1 MSTHEYLSNDYFLL
15 TLTFGVYFLAKLV
28 RKLLRLPLF
37 NPILVS
43 IAFLII
49 FLRVADVDYEEYRVS
64 GAKIDF
70 WLKPAVVALG
80 VPLYKQL
87 SSIRQEILP
96 ILLSQLAGCVVGV
109 VSVVGIARLMGASTD
124 VVLSLAAKSVT
135 TPIAMEVTESVGGI
149 PALTATIVV
158 FVGIFGAITGFRI
171 LRRSHRHA
179 ILAGYLAGYGF
190 SCCGHFCSDGA
201 KHGTWRLC
209 FAWPHPQRHL
219 HSHPGTVCAAL
230 DGGDVGQFTLVKV
243 KSESCGSEK

>member
-28 RKLLRLPLF
+28 RKLLRLPVF

-109 VSVVGIARLMGASTD
+109 VSVVGISRLMGASTD

-171 LRRSHRHA
+171 LRYGHIGMPSSQGISLGTASHAVGTSAAMERSMEHGAYASLGLTLNGIFTA
-179 ILAGYLAGYGF
+179 ILAPYV
-190 SCCGHFCSDGA
+190 
-201 KHGTWRLC
+201 
-209 FAWPHPQRHL
+209 L
-219 HSHPGTVCAAL
+219 HWMGVM
-230 DGGDVGQFTLVKV
+230 
-243 KSESCGSEK
+243 

>member
-124 VVLSLAAKSVT
+124 VMLSLAAKSVT

-171 LRRSHRHA
+171 LRYGHIGMPSSQGISLGTASHAVGTSAAMERSMEHGAYASLGLTLNGIFTA
-179 ILAGYLAGYGF
+179 ILAPYVL
-190 SCCGHFCSDGA
+190 HWMGA
-201 KHGTWRLC
+201 M
-209 FAWPHPQRHL
+209 
-219 HSHPGTVCAAL
+219 
-230 DGGDVGQFTLVKV
+230 
-243 KSESCGSEK
+243 

>member
-28 RKLLRLPLF
+28 RKLLRLPVF

-87 SSIRQEILP
+87 NSIRHEILP

-109 VSVVGIARLMGASTD
+109 VSVVGIARLMGASTE

-171 LRRSHRHA
+171 LRYGHIGMPSSQGISLGTASHAVGTSAAMERSMEHGAYASLGLTLNGIFTA
-179 ILAGYLAGYGF
+179 ILAPYV
-190 SCCGHFCSDGA
+190 
-201 KHGTWRLC
+201 
-209 FAWPHPQRHL
+209 L
-219 HSHPGTVCAAL
+219 HWMGVM
-230 DGGDVGQFTLVKV
+230 
-243 KSESCGSEK
+243 

>member
-1 MSTHEYLSNDYFLL
+1 MNTHEYLSNDYFLL

-28 RKLLRLPLF
+28 RKVLRLPLF

-49 FLRVADVDYEEYRVS
+49 FLRVAHIDYEEYRVS

-87 SSIRQEILP
+87 NSIKREILP
-96 ILLSQLAGCVVGV
+96 ILLSQLAGCVVGI
-109 VSVVGIARLMGASTD
+109 VSVVGIAHAMGASTE

-135 TPIAMEVTESVGGI
+135 TPIAMEVTEAVGGI

-171 LRRSHRHA
+171 LKYGHIGMPSSQGISMGTASHAVGTSAAMERSMEHGAYASLGLTLNGIFTA
-179 ILAGYLAGYGF
+179 ILAPYV
-190 SCCGHFCSDGA
+190 
-201 KHGTWRLC
+201 
-209 FAWPHPQRHL
+209 L
-219 HSHPGTVCAAL
+219 HWMGMM
-230 DGGDVGQFTLVKV
+230 
-243 KSESCGSEK
+243 

>member
-28 RKLLRLPLF
+28 RKLLRLPVF

-49 FLRVADVDYEEYRVS
+49 FLHVADVDYEEYRVS

-171 LRRSHRHA
+171 LRYGHIGMPSSQGISLGTASHAVGTSAAMERSMEHGAYASLGLTLNGIFTA
-179 ILAGYLAGYGF
+179 ILAPYV
-190 SCCGHFCSDGA
+190 
-201 KHGTWRLC
+201 
-209 FAWPHPQRHL
+209 L
-219 HSHPGTVCAAL
+219 HWMGVM
-230 DGGDVGQFTLVKV
+230 
-243 KSESCGSEK
+243 

>member
-28 RKLLRLPLF
+28 RKLLRLPVF

-87 SSIRQEILP
+87 NSIRQEILP

-109 VSVVGIARLMGASTD
+109 VSVVGIARLMGASTQ

-171 LRRSHRHA
+171 LRYGHIGMPSSQGISLGTASHAVGTSAAMERSMEHGAYASLGLTLNGIFTA
-179 ILAGYLAGYGF
+179 ILAPYV
-190 SCCGHFCSDGA
+190 
-201 KHGTWRLC
+201 
-209 FAWPHPQRHL
+209 L
-219 HSHPGTVCAAL
+219 HWMGVM
-230 DGGDVGQFTLVKV
+230 
-243 KSESCGSEK
+243 

>member
-28 RKLLRLPLF
+28 RKLLRLPVF

-171 LRRSHRHA
+171 LRYGYIGMPSSQGISLGTASHAVGTSAAMERSMEHGAYASLGLTLNGIFTA
-179 ILAGYLAGYGF
+179 ILAPYV
-190 SCCGHFCSDGA
+190 
-201 KHGTWRLC
+201 
-209 FAWPHPQRHL
+209 L
-219 HSHPGTVCAAL
+219 HWMGVM
-230 DGGDVGQFTLVKV
+230 
-243 KSESCGSEK
+243 

>member
-171 LRRSHRHA
+171 LRYGHIGTPPSQGISLGTASHAVGTSAAMERSMEHGAYASLGLTLNGIFTA
-179 ILAGYLAGYGF
+179 ILAPYV
-190 SCCGHFCSDGA
+190 
-201 KHGTWRLC
+201 
-209 FAWPHPQRHL
+209 L
-219 HSHPGTVCAAL
+219 HWMGVM
-230 DGGDVGQFTLVKV
+230 
-243 KSESCGSEK
+243 

>member
-28 RKLLRLPLF
+28 RKLLRLPVF

-87 SSIRQEILP
+87 NSIRQEILP

-171 LRRSHRHA
+171 LRYGHIGMPSSQGISLGTASHAVGTSAAMERSMEHGAYASLGLTLNGIFTA
-179 ILAGYLAGYGF
+179 ILAPYV
-190 SCCGHFCSDGA
+190 
-201 KHGTWRLC
+201 
-209 FAWPHPQRHL
+209 L
-219 HSHPGTVCAAL
+219 HWMV
-230 DGGDVGQFTLVKV
+230 VM
-243 KSESCGSEK
+243 

>member
-49 FLRVADVDYEEYRVS
+49 FLRVADVDYEVYRVS

-171 LRRSHRHA
+171 LRYGHIGMPSSQGISLGTASHAVGTSAAMERSMEHGAYASLGLTLNGIFTA
-179 ILAGYLAGYGF
+179 ILAPYV
-190 SCCGHFCSDGA
+190 
-201 KHGTWRLC
+201 
-209 FAWPHPQRHL
+209 L
-219 HSHPGTVCAAL
+219 HWMGVM
-230 DGGDVGQFTLVKV
+230 
-243 KSESCGSEK
+243 

>member
-96 ILLSQLAGCVVGV
+96 ILLSQVAGCVVGV

-171 LRRSHRHA
+171 LRYGHIGMPSSQGISLGTASHAVGTSAAMERSMEHGAYASLGLTLNGIFTA
-179 ILAGYLAGYGF
+179 ILAPYV
-190 SCCGHFCSDGA
+190 
-201 KHGTWRLC
+201 
-209 FAWPHPQRHL
+209 L
-219 HSHPGTVCAAL
+219 HWMGVM
-230 DGGDVGQFTLVKV
+230 
-243 KSESCGSEK
+243 

>member
-28 RKLLRLPLF
+28 RKLLRLPVF

-43 IAFLII
+43 ISFLII

-171 LRRSHRHA
+171 LRYGHIGMPSSQGISLGTASHAVGTSAAMERSMEHGAYASLGLTLNGIFTA
-179 ILAGYLAGYGF
+179 ILAPYV
-190 SCCGHFCSDGA
+190 
-201 KHGTWRLC
+201 
-209 FAWPHPQRHL
+209 L
-219 HSHPGTVCAAL
+219 HWMGVM
-230 DGGDVGQFTLVKV
+230 
-243 KSESCGSEK
+243 

>member
-87 SSIRQEILP
+87 NSIRQEILP

-171 LRRSHRHA
+171 LRYGHIGMPSSQGISLGTASHAVGTSAAMERSMEHGAYASLGLTLNGIFTA
-179 ILAGYLAGYGF
+179 ILAPYVL
-190 SCCGHFCSDGA
+190 HWMGA
-201 KHGTWRLC
+201 M
-209 FAWPHPQRHL
+209 
-219 HSHPGTVCAAL
+219 
-230 DGGDVGQFTLVKV
+230 
-243 KSESCGSEK
+243 

>member
-171 LRRSHRHA
+171 LRYGHIGMPSSQGISLGTASHAVGTSAAMERSMEHGAYASLGLTLNGIFTA
-179 ILAGYLAGYGF
+179 ILAPYV
-190 SCCGHFCSDGA
+190 
-201 KHGTWRLC
+201 
-209 FAWPHPQRHL
+209 L
-219 HSHPGTVCAAL
+219 HWMAVM
-230 DGGDVGQFTLVKV
+230 
-243 KSESCGSEK
+243 

>member
-28 RKLLRLPLF
+28 RKLLRLPVF

-87 SSIRQEILP
+87 NSIRQEILP

-109 VSVVGIARLMGASTD
+109 VSVVGVARLMGASTD

-171 LRRSHRHA
+171 LRYGHIGMPSSQGISLGTASHAVGTSAAMERSMEHGAYASLGLTLNGIFTA
-179 ILAGYLAGYGF
+179 ILAPYV
-190 SCCGHFCSDGA
+190 
-201 KHGTWRLC
+201 
-209 FAWPHPQRHL
+209 L
-219 HSHPGTVCAAL
+219 HWMGVM
-230 DGGDVGQFTLVKV
+230 
-243 KSESCGSEK
+243 

>member
-158 FVGIFGAITGFRI
+158 FVGIFGAIMGFRI
-171 LRRSHRHA
+171 LRYGRIGMPSSQGISLGTASHAVGTSAAMERSMEHGAYASLGLTLNGIFTA
-179 ILAGYLAGYGF
+179 ILAPYV
-190 SCCGHFCSDGA
+190 
-201 KHGTWRLC
+201 
-209 FAWPHPQRHL
+209 L
-219 HSHPGTVCAAL
+219 HWMGVM
-230 DGGDVGQFTLVKV
+230 
-243 KSESCGSEK
+243 

>member
-1 MSTHEYLSNDYFLL
+1 MCTHEYLSNDYFLL

-28 RKLLRLPLF
+28 RKLLRLPVF

-109 VSVVGIARLMGASTD
+109 VSVVGIARLMGASTE

-171 LRRSHRHA
+171 LRYGHIGMPSSQGISLGTASHAVGTSAAMERSMEHGAYASLGLTLNGIFTA
-179 ILAGYLAGYGF
+179 ILAPYV
-190 SCCGHFCSDGA
+190 
-201 KHGTWRLC
+201 
-209 FAWPHPQRHL
+209 L
-219 HSHPGTVCAAL
+219 HWMGVM
-230 DGGDVGQFTLVKV
+230 
-243 KSESCGSEK
+243 

>member
-28 RKLLRLPLF
+28 RKLLRLPVF

-49 FLRVADVDYEEYRVS
+49 FLRLADVDYEEYRVS

-109 VSVVGIARLMGASTD
+109 VSVVGIARLMGASTE

-171 LRRSHRHA
+171 LRYGHIGMPSSQGISLGTASHAVGTSAAMERSMEHGAYASLGLTLNGIFTA
-179 ILAGYLAGYGF
+179 ILAPYV
-190 SCCGHFCSDGA
+190 
-201 KHGTWRLC
+201 
-209 FAWPHPQRHL
+209 L
-219 HSHPGTVCAAL
+219 HWMGVM
-230 DGGDVGQFTLVKV
+230 
-243 KSESCGSEK
+243 

>member
-70 WLKPAVVALG
+70 WLKPAVVALA

-109 VSVVGIARLMGASTD
+109 VLGGGRARLKGASTD

-171 LRRSHRHA
+171 LRYGHIGMPSSQGISLGTASHAVGTSAAMERSMEHGAYASLGLTLNGIFTA
-179 ILAGYLAGYGF
+179 ILAPYV
-190 SCCGHFCSDGA
+190 
-201 KHGTWRLC
+201 
-209 FAWPHPQRHL
+209 L
-219 HSHPGTVCAAL
+219 HWMGVM
-230 DGGDVGQFTLVKV
+230 
-243 KSESCGSEK
+243 

>member
-1 MSTHEYLSNDYFLL
+1 MNTHEYLSNDYFLL

-28 RKLLRLPLF
+28 RKVLRLPLF

-49 FLRVADVDYEEYRVS
+49 FLRVAHVDYEEYRVS

-171 LRRSHRHA
+171 LKYGHIGMPSSQGISLGTASHAVGTSAAMERSMEHGAYASLGLTLNGIFTA
-179 ILAGYLAGYGF
+179 ILAPYV
-190 SCCGHFCSDGA
+190 
-201 KHGTWRLC
+201 
-209 FAWPHPQRHL
+209 L
-219 HSHPGTVCAAL
+219 HWMGVM
-230 DGGDVGQFTLVKV
+230 
-243 KSESCGSEK
+243 

>member
-171 LRRSHRHA
+171 LRYGHIGMPSSQGISLGTASHAVGTSAAMERSMEHGAYASLGLTLNGIFTA
-179 ILAGYLAGYGF
+179 ILASYV
-190 SCCGHFCSDGA
+190 
-201 KHGTWRLC
+201 
-209 FAWPHPQRHL
+209 L
-219 HSHPGTVCAAL
+219 HWMGVM
-230 DGGDVGQFTLVKV
+230 
-243 KSESCGSEK
+243 

>member
-171 LRRSHRHA
+171 LRYGHIGMQSSQGISLGTASHAVGTSAAMERSMEHGAYASLGLTLNGIFTA
-179 ILAGYLAGYGF
+179 ILAPYV
-190 SCCGHFCSDGA
+190 
-201 KHGTWRLC
+201 
-209 FAWPHPQRHL
+209 L
-219 HSHPGTVCAAL
+219 HWMGVM
-230 DGGDVGQFTLVKV
+230 
-243 KSESCGSEK
+243 

>member
-1 MSTHEYLSNDYFLL
+1 ML

-171 LRRSHRHA
+171 LRYGHIGMPSSQGISLGTASHAVGTSAAMERSMEHGAYASLGLTLNGIFTA
-179 ILAGYLAGYGF
+179 ILAPYV
-190 SCCGHFCSDGA
+190 
-201 KHGTWRLC
+201 
-209 FAWPHPQRHL
+209 L
-219 HSHPGTVCAAL
+219 HWMGVM
-230 DGGDVGQFTLVKV
+230 
-243 KSESCGSEK
+243 

>member
-15 TLTFGVYFLAKLV
+15 TLTCGVYFLAKLV

-171 LRRSHRHA
+171 LRYGHIGMPSSQGISLGTASHAVGTSAAMERSMEHGAYASLGLTLNGIFTA
-179 ILAGYLAGYGF
+179 ILAPYV
-190 SCCGHFCSDGA
+190 
-201 KHGTWRLC
+201 
-209 FAWPHPQRHL
+209 L
-219 HSHPGTVCAAL
+219 HWMGVM
-230 DGGDVGQFTLVKV
+230 
-243 KSESCGSEK
+243 

>member
-15 TLTFGVYFLAKLV
+15 TLTFGVYFLARLV

-171 LRRSHRHA
+171 LRYGHIGMPSSQGISLGTASHAVGTSAAMERSMEHGAYASLGLTLNGIFTA
-179 ILAGYLAGYGF
+179 ILAPYV
-190 SCCGHFCSDGA
+190 
-201 KHGTWRLC
+201 
-209 FAWPHPQRHL
+209 L
-219 HSHPGTVCAAL
+219 HWMGVM
-230 DGGDVGQFTLVKV
+230 
-243 KSESCGSEK
+243 

>member
-15 TLTFGVYFLAKLV
+15 TLTFGVYFLAKMV

-87 SSIRQEILP
+87 RSIRQEILP

-171 LRRSHRHA
+171 LRYGHIGMPSSQGISLGTASHAVGTSAAMERSMEHGAYASLGLTLNGIFTA
-179 ILAGYLAGYGF
+179 ILAPYV
-190 SCCGHFCSDGA
+190 
-201 KHGTWRLC
+201 
-209 FAWPHPQRHL
+209 L
-219 HSHPGTVCAAL
+219 HWMGVM
-230 DGGDVGQFTLVKV
+230 
-243 KSESCGSEK
+243 

>member
-171 LRRSHRHA
+171 LRYGHIGMPSSQGISLGTASHAVGTSAAMERSMEHGAYASLGLTLNGIFTA
-179 ILAGYLAGYGF
+179 ILAPYVLHWMGAMYGTSR
-190 SCCGHFCSDGA
+190 SC
-201 KHGTWRLC
+201 K
-209 FAWPHPQRHL
+209 
-219 HSHPGTVCAAL
+219 
-230 DGGDVGQFTLVKV
+230 
-243 KSESCGSEK
+243 

>member
-28 RKLLRLPLF
+28 RKLLRLPVF

-109 VSVVGIARLMGASTD
+109 VSVVGIARLMGASTE

-171 LRRSHRHA
+171 LRYGHIGMPSSQGISLGTASHAVGTSAAMERSMEHGAYASLGLTLNGIFTA
-179 ILAGYLAGYGF
+179 ILTPYV
-190 SCCGHFCSDGA
+190 
-201 KHGTWRLC
+201 
-209 FAWPHPQRHL
+209 L
-219 HSHPGTVCAAL
+219 HWMGVM
-230 DGGDVGQFTLVKV
+230 
-243 KSESCGSEK
+243 

>member
-109 VSVVGIARLMGASTD
+109 VSVGGIARLMGASTD

-171 LRRSHRHA
+171 LRYGHIGMPSSQGISLGTASHAVGTSAAMERSMEHGAYASLGLTLNGIFTA
-179 ILAGYLAGYGF
+179 ILAPYV
-190 SCCGHFCSDGA
+190 
-201 KHGTWRLC
+201 
-209 FAWPHPQRHL
+209 L
-219 HSHPGTVCAAL
+219 HWMGVM
-230 DGGDVGQFTLVKV
+230 
-243 KSESCGSEK
+243 

>member
-28 RKLLRLPLF
+28 RKLLRLPVF

-87 SSIRQEILP
+87 SNIRQEILP

-171 LRRSHRHA
+171 LRYGHIGMPSSQGISLGTASHAVGTSAAMERSMEHGAYASLGLTLNGIFTA
-179 ILAGYLAGYGF
+179 ILAPYVL
-190 SCCGHFCSDGA
+190 HWMGA
-201 KHGTWRLC
+201 M
-209 FAWPHPQRHL
+209 
-219 HSHPGTVCAAL
+219 
-230 DGGDVGQFTLVKV
+230 
-243 KSESCGSEK
+243 

>member
-1 MSTHEYLSNDYFLL
+1 M
-15 TLTFGVYFLAKLV
+15 
-28 RKLLRLPLF
+28 
-37 NPILVS
+37 S

-171 LRRSHRHA
+171 LRYGHIGMPSSQGISLGTASHAVGTSAAMERSMEHGAYASLGLTLNGIFTA
-179 ILAGYLAGYGF
+179 ILAPYV
-190 SCCGHFCSDGA
+190 
-201 KHGTWRLC
+201 
-209 FAWPHPQRHL
+209 L
-219 HSHPGTVCAAL
+219 HWMGVM
-230 DGGDVGQFTLVKV
+230 
-243 KSESCGSEK
+243 

>member
-87 SSIRQEILP
+87 SSIRQGILP
-96 ILLSQLAGCVVGV
+96 MLLSQLAGCVLGV

-171 LRRSHRHA
+171 LRYGHIGMPSSQGISLGTASHAVGTSAAMERSMEHGAYASLGLTLNGIFTA
-179 ILAGYLAGYGF
+179 ILTPSILHIVGYF
-190 SCCGHFCSDGA
+190 
-201 KHGTWRLC
+201 
-209 FAWPHPQRHL
+209 
-219 HSHPGTVCAAL
+219 
-230 DGGDVGQFTLVKV
+230 
-243 KSESCGSEK
+243 

>member
-49 FLRVADVDYEEYRVS
+49 FLRVAHVDYEEYRVS

-171 LRRSHRHA
+171 LRYGHIGMPSSQGISLGTASHAVGTSAAMERSMEHGAYASLGLTLNGIFTA
-179 ILAGYLAGYGF
+179 ILAPYV
-190 SCCGHFCSDGA
+190 
-201 KHGTWRLC
+201 
-209 FAWPHPQRHL
+209 L
-219 HSHPGTVCAAL
+219 HWMGVM
-230 DGGDVGQFTLVKV
+230 
-243 KSESCGSEK
+243 

>member
-171 LRRSHRHA
+171 LRYGHIGMPSSQGISLGTASHAVGTSAAMERSMEHGAYASLGLTLNGIFTA
-179 ILAGYLAGYGF
+179 ILTPSILHIVGYF
-190 SCCGHFCSDGA
+190 
-201 KHGTWRLC
+201 
-209 FAWPHPQRHL
+209 
-219 HSHPGTVCAAL
+219 
-230 DGGDVGQFTLVKV
+230 
-243 KSESCGSEK
+243 

>member
-171 LRRSHRHA
+171 LRYGHIGMPSSQGISLGTASHAVGTSAAMERSMEHGAYASLGLTLNGIFTA
-179 ILAGYLAGYGF
+179 ILAPYVL
-190 SCCGHFCSDGA
+190 HWMGA
-201 KHGTWRLC
+201 L
-209 FAWPHPQRHL
+209 
-219 HSHPGTVCAAL
+219 
-230 DGGDVGQFTLVKV
+230 
-243 KSESCGSEK
+243 

>member
-28 RKLLRLPLF
+28 RKLLRLPVS

-149 PALTATIVV
+149 SALTATIVV

-171 LRRSHRHA
+171 LRYGHIGMPSSQGISLGTASHAVGTSAAMERSMEHGAYASLGLTLNGIFTA
-179 ILAGYLAGYGF
+179 ILAPYV
-190 SCCGHFCSDGA
+190 
-201 KHGTWRLC
+201 
-209 FAWPHPQRHL
+209 L
-219 HSHPGTVCAAL
+219 HWMGVM
-230 DGGDVGQFTLVKV
+230 
-243 KSESCGSEK
+243 